1 MLLPLCESA
10 VHVRSYIK
18 RHSQFEFG
26 LVSQAFCSALK
37 QIVRDFDVLVAQ
49 LEHKHIQCQLSLQK
63 LIYLLQPSKITM
75 QLLEKLCLRVGDSI
89 GGAMIDAL
97 HQCLLEQGDSR
108 ARELH
113 LHLLT
118 CAAEPFLAALS
129 TWICRCAFPI
139 ALYHMISPIHGA
151 STIHPSIHLST
162 PITSIHASIYPSH
175 LSMYPMR
182 LSIIIII
189 IIIIA
194 SEYVEE
200 SCMIHMESSWW
211 WRTRALRRRRWKT
224 TSMLGTGTTASP
236 CGVSMSQAFCDRMQ

>member
-49 LEHKHIQCQLSLQK
+49 LEHKHVQCQLSLQK

-129 TWICRCAFPI
+129 TWICRFALPI

-151 STIHPSIHLST
+151 STIHPPLHTHNIHPFIASIHS
-162 PITSIHASIYPSH
+162 SIHPCIHLYIHPCIHPFIHPFIRPFTCIPCIYPLFSSS
-175 LSMYPMR
+175 LS
-182 LSIIIII
+182 
-189 IIIIA
+189 
-194 SEYVEE
+194 
-200 SCMIHMESSWW
+200 SSSSSSS
-211 WRTRALRRRRWKT
+211 LLN
-224 TSMLGTGTTASP
+224 M
-236 CGVSMSQAFCDRMQ
+236 

>member
-1 MLLPLCESA
+1 MLLPLCEIA

-129 TWICRCAFPI
+129 TWICRCALPI

-151 STIHPSIHLST
+151 STIHPPFHTHNIHPSIASIHS
-162 PITSIHASIYPSH
+162 SIHPRIHLYIHPCIHPFIHPSIYPCIPC
-175 LSMYPMR
+175 LYP
-182 LSIIIII
+182 
-189 IIIIA
+189 
-194 SEYVEE
+194 
-200 SCMIHMESSWW
+200 SSSSSSS
-211 WRTRALRRRRWKT
+211 LLN
-224 TSMLGTGTTASP
+224 M
-236 CGVSMSQAFCDRMQ
+236 